1 MYFLSIL
8 KNYNN
13 NLLLYEVIKNWKSS
27 ITYNNQSSTIAIP
40 EIKPNLVNITF
51 YYYKTIYESNL
62 FWLTLFNNV
71 WSILLYKLKIDY
83 YYNWKSVVEISRP
96 FFDNMISK
104 IPKFNLNKSL
114 DNIMWMNVDF
124 INDIKDWL
132 FSIPTTY
139 TNSTLSYYEVTQY
152 KPMKK
157 NIKNMLRIQP
167 ERPVCM
173 PTDTRIQLMTW
184 SKDIIH
190 SWSIPSAGI
199 KIDCIPGYS
208 SHKSFNLTL
217 SGLYFGQCMEIC
229 GRFHHWMPIV
239 VYFVKSDVFFVWCNH
254 FLINKNKNTTNTKYA
269 KKVTNNKS
277 IVSN

>member
-1 MYFLSIL
+1 
-8 KNYNN
+8 
-13 NLLLYEVIKNWKSS
+13 
-27 ITYNNQSSTIAIP
+27 
-40 EIKPNLVNITF
+40 
-51 YYYKTIYESNL
+51 
-62 FWLTLFNNV
+62 
-71 WSILLYKLKIDY
+71 
-83 YYNWKSVVEISRP
+83 
-96 FFDNMISK
+96 
-104 IPKFNLNKSL
+104 
-114 DNIMWMNVDF
+114 
-124 INDIKDWL
+124 
-132 FSIPTTY
+132 
-139 TNSTLSYYEVTQY
+139 
-152 KPMKK
+152 MKK

-173 PTDTRIQLMTW
+173 PTDTCIQLMTW
-184 SKDIIH
+184 SKGIIH

-199 KIDCIPGYS
+199 KIDCIQGYS

-229 GRFHHWMPIV
+229 GRFHHWRPIV